1 MKNTIASVLAI
12 TLASGGVVA
21 QAYEQ
26 GDWVVRVGAATVDP
40 DTRSD
45 NINLPAGL
53 VAQADVD
60 SDTQLGIIPAYMLT
74 DTFGIEV
81 LAATPFKHN
90 IEARGQGAIK
100 GTNLKAGSTKQLPP
114 TLSMQWYPRGG
125 QSGWQPYIGAGV
137 NLTHFSTKTRTASW
151 SACLVS

>member
-1 MKNTIASVLAI
+1 MKNAITSVLAI

-21 QAYEQ
+21 LAYEQ

-60 SDTQLGIIPAYMLT
+60 LDTQLGITPSYAEYAVVSA
-74 DTFGIEV
+74 GWSKRV
-81 LAATPFKHN
+81 AALYWC
-90 IEARGQGAIK
+90 R
-100 GTNLKAGSTKQLPP
+100 
-114 TLSMQWYPRGG
+114 R
-125 QSGWQPYIGAGV
+125 
-137 NLTHFSTKTRTASW
+137 
-151 SACLVS
+151 